1 MIVNTVVTCVLC
13 TGCAVLE
20 TRGAVVA
27 CQAADTATTLHAVS
41 LGARE
46 ANPVVEWLLETTGP
60 GGFIAAKVAVT
71 LLFLKYYPDISSDL
85 VILVNGLTCGVA
97 AHNLYVIYKLEN
109 PPEPDEPEPEAPQP
123 SE

>member
-1 MIVNTVVTCVLC
+1 MMVNTLLALPLALPLA
-13 TGCAVLE
+13 GCAVLE

-41 LGARE
+41 IGARE
-46 ANPVVEWLLETTGP
+46 ANPVVEWLLDKTGP
-60 GGFIAAKVAVT
+60 GGFIAAKIAVT

-97 AHNLYVIYKLEN
+97 AHNARVIYQLK
-109 PPEPDEPEPEAPQP
+109 DAPQP

>member
-1 MIVNTVVTCVLC
+1 VRRTIVNTVLACVLC

-27 CQAADTATTLHAVS
+27 CQAADAATTLHAVS
-41 LGARE
+41 RGARE

-60 GGFIAAKVAVT
+60 GGFIAAKIAVT
-71 LLFLKYYPDISSDL
+71 LLFLKVYPDISSDL
-85 VILVNGLTCGVA
+85 VVLVNGLTCGVA
-97 AHNLYVIYKLEN
+97 AHNLYVIRQLDS
-109 PPEPDEPEPEAPQP
+109 PPQP

>member
-1 MIVNTVVTCVLC
+1 VPRAPVNTLLALACVLPLA
-13 TGCAVLE
+13 GCAVLE
-20 TRGAVVA
+20 SRGAIVA

-41 LGARE
+41 VGARE
-46 ANPVVEWLLETTGP
+46 ANPVVEWMLEHTGSS
-60 GGFIAAKVAVT
+60 GFIAAKIAVT

-97 AHNLYVIYKLEN
+97 AHNAHVIYKLR
-109 PPEPDEPEPEAPQP
+109 EAPQP

>member
-1 MIVNTVVTCVLC
+1 MVNTLLALACALPLS
-13 TGCAVLE
+13 GCAVLE

-41 LGARE
+41 IGARE
-46 ANPVVEWLLETTGP
+46 ANPVVGWLLENTGP

-71 LLFLKYYPDISSDL
+71 LLFLKYYPEISSDV
-85 VILVNGLTCGVA
+85 VILVNAVTCGVA
-97 AHNLYVIYKLEN
+97 AHNARVIDQL
-109 PPEPDEPEPEAPQP
+109 DDAPQP

>member
-1 MIVNTVVTCVLC
+1 MVNTLLALACALPLA
-13 TGCAVLE
+13 GCAVLE

-41 LGARE
+41 IGARE
-46 ANPVVEWLLETTGP
+46 ANPVVEWLLDKTGP
-60 GGFIAAKVAVT
+60 GGFIAAKIAVT

-85 VILVNGLTCGVA
+85 VILVNALTCGVA
-97 AHNLYVIYKLEN
+97 AHNARVIYRLQ
-109 PPEPDEPEPEAPQP
+109 DAPQP

>member
-1 MIVNTVVTCVLC
+1 MVNTLLALACALPLS
-13 TGCAVLE
+13 GCAVLE

-46 ANPVVEWLLETTGP
+46 ANPVVAWLLENTGP
-60 GGFIAAKVAVT
+60 GGFIAAKISVT
-71 LLFLKYYPDISSDL
+71 LLFLRYYPEISSDL
-85 VILVNGLTCGVA
+85 VILVNAVTCGVA
-97 AHNLYVIYKLEN
+97 AHNARVIDQLN
-109 PPEPDEPEPEAPQP
+109 HAPQP